1 MPASQRPPSAR
12 RGTTV
17 ALLLAVVAGMVGLS
31 FASVPLY
38 RIFCSATGYEG
49 TTERA
54 ARAPGKESNRFITVR
69 FDSETAPGLGWRFAP
84 EQHEIKVHPGE
95 QYQAFYRAVNQNP
108 TAVVGRAVY
117 NVTPFKAGPYFDKI
131 QCFCFSN
138 QRLGPGESAD
148 MGVVFFVDPR
158 ILKDPNTSDVTT
170 ITLSYTMFRAADQKA
185 PSAAAAAPT
194 RTSQLTRSK
203 AP

>member
-1 MPASQRPPSAR
+1 VPQADRPARSRR
-12 RGTTV
+12 RGAT
-17 ALLLAVVAGMVGLS
+17 ALLLLAVVAGMVGLS

-54 ARAPGKESNRFITVR
+54 ARAPGKASDTLLTVR
-69 FDSETAPGLGWRFAP
+69 FDASTDPALGWRFQP
-84 EQHEIKVHPGE
+84 PQPIRVHPGE
-95 QYQAFYRAVNQNP
+95 QYQVFFRAVNDEKVP
-108 TAVVGRAVY
+108 VDGRAVY

-138 QRLGPGESAD
+138 QRLLPGQSAD

-158 ILKDPNTSDVTT
+158 ILSDPDTTDVKT
-170 ITLSYTMFRAADQKA
+170 ITLSYTMFRAADQGA
-185 PSAAAAAPT
+185 PPSAAAARAAAG
-194 RTSQLTRSK
+194 SVN
-203 AP
+203 

>member
-1 MPASQRPPSAR
+1 MTA
-12 RGTTV
+12 
-17 ALLLAVVAGMVGLS
+17 ALLVAVVAGMVGLS

-38 RIFCSATGYEG
+38 RIFCSATGFEG

-54 ARAPGKESNRFITVR
+54 ARAPGKESNVFLTVR

-84 EQHEIKVHPGE
+84 EQHEIRVHPGE
-95 QYQAFYRAVNQNP
+95 QYQVFYRAVNDNP
-108 TAVVGRAVY
+108 TPVVGRAVY

-138 QRLGPGESAD
+138 QRLEPGQSAD

-158 ILKDPNTSDVTT
+158 ILADPNTRDVKT
-170 ITLSYTMFRAADQKA
+170 ITLSYTMFRAADQTA
-185 PSAAAAAPT
+185 PSAAAAVA
-194 RTSQLTRSK
+194 TRSLN
-203 AP
+203 

>member
-1 MPASQRPPSAR
+1 MPAAQRPPRAR
-12 RGTTV
+12 RGTTA
-17 ALLLAVVAGMVGLS
+17 ALLVSVVAGMVGLS

-95 QYQAFYRAVNQNP
+95 QYQAFYRAVNRNS

-158 ILKDPNTSDVTT
+158 ILTDPNTSDVTT
-170 ITLSYTMFRAADQKA
+170 ITLSYTMFRAADQTA
-185 PSAAAAAPT
+185 PSAAAAAP
-194 RTSQLTRSK
+194 RRSLN
-203 AP
+203 

>member
-1 MPASQRPPSAR
+1 
-12 RGTTV
+12 
-17 ALLLAVVAGMVGLS
+17 MVGLS

-84 EQHEIKVHPGE
+84 LQHELRVHPGE
-95 QYQAFYRAVNQNP
+95 QYQTFYRAVNQNP

-158 ILKDPNTSDVTT
+158 ILKDPNTSDVKT
-170 ITLSYTMFRAADQKA
+170 ITLSYTMFRAADQQA
-185 PSAAAAAPT
+185 PSAAAAARRVP
-194 RTSQLTRSK
+194 LN
-203 AP
+203 